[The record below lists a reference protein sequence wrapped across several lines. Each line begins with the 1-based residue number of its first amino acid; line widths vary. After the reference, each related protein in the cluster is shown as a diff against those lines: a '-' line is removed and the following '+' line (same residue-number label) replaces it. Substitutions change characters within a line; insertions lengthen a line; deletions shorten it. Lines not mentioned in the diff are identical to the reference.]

1 MIIQNLF
8 EKRMSRISL
17 NFIKL
22 LWFLNVLLLTLSSN
36 FSRRDKS
43 EKRMTE
49 MQQLRYL
56 EITII

>member
-8 EKRMSRISL
+8 EKRVSRISL

-43 EKRMTE
+43 EKHMTE

-56 EITII
+56 EITVI